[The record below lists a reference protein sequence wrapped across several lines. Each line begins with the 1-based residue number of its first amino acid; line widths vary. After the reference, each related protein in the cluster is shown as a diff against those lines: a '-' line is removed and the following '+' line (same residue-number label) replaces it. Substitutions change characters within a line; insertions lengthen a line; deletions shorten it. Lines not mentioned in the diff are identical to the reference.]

1 MTIKTMMEVG
11 QKSDTQFQLSQWNHL
26 IAINISTAPQDF
38 VLPELNTKA
47 KHYFQLITYERKWGR
62 WYFKAS
68 SSHGQQIKNSLACRL
83 VTEPPLT
90 RNLSEAELHGFLLR
104 PMRTEFLCHA
114 QPCERG
120 VKLTSD
126 ICSTKAGYL
135 KHLGIAL
142 IAEMGWKEERTI
154 RPQRL

>member
-26 IAINISTAPQDF
+26 TSINISTAPQDF

-47 KHYFQLITYERKWGR
+47 KHYSLLITYKRKWGR

-90 RNLSEAELHGFLLR
+90 RNLSEAVLHGFLLR

-126 ICSTKAGYL
+126 SCSTKAGYL

-142 IAEMGWKEERTI
+142 IAEMGRKEERTI
-154 RPQRL
+154 RAQRL

>member
-47 KHYFQLITYERKWGR
+47 KHYSQLITYERKWGR

-126 ICSTKAGYL
+126 SCSTKAGYL

-142 IAEMGWKEERTI
+142 IAEMGRKEERTI
-154 RPQRL
+154 RAQRL